1 MGCRKRCP
9 VAVSAVVVVLRLR
22 GGGCDTGAT
31 ADGGPAVVLQVGCGC
46 AAAALRRSAVQLYP
60 GCVAAEEVKPSMLT
74 FV

>member
-1 MGCRKRCP
+1 M
-9 VAVSAVVVVLRLR
+9 VVVLRLR

-60 GCVAAEEVKPSMLT
+60 GCVAAARRSRLCGCGSGCGA
-74 FV
+74 